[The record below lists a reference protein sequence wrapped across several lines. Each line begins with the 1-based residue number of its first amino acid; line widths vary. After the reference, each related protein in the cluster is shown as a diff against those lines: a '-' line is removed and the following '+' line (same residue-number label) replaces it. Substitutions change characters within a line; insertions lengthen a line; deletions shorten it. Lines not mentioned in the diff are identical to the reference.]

1 MLDITFFHLELNAEQ
16 TEGSHFSIIV
26 KQKNFWKQVKIQ
38 NNQVERTTLLVV
50 KNGEKN
56 SIINY

>member
-38 NNQVERTTLLVV
+38 NNQVERMTLLVC
-50 KNGEKN
+50 EKWGKEQCH
-56 SIINY
+56 